1 MASNQ
6 FHLSER
12 VVAQIAEVAA
22 SSVPGTLDM
31 DAKLAG
37 LAGRSFPQIDVRLD
51 RVSGTAA
58 VEAEIATTYPAPIA
72 AITDAVRSTII
83 SHIRTLTGLDV
94 SSVNIEVANVTANA
108 GTPVSWDDVANHQ
121 SFIIPTPL
129 KVKPLE
135 VASPTTQEPAP
146 LHEVVARSLVDDLT
160 DVHAPAPA
168 PVASVSTPQPHPVRT
183 GGFEPQPARVFRP
196 RTPAPVRLAR
206 VEAREQHA
214 FSPQVPDLAPLQRI
228 TTKRTE
234 LRPVRV
240 TRTVAPKSVSAPQ
253 PQPLRQ
259 ITIKPAVK
267 YYDRT

>member
-12 VVAQIAEVAA
+12 VIAQIAEVAA
-22 SSVPGTLDM
+22 SSVPGTIEM

-108 GTPVSWDDVANHQ
+108 GEPVSWDDVANHQ

-129 KVKPLE
+129 KVKPLDVE
-135 VASPTTQEPAP
+135 SPTTKEPEP
-146 LHEVVARSLVDDLT
+146 LHDIVARSLVDDLT
-160 DVHAPAPA
+160 DTHVPEPVSVKSIAAP
-168 PVASVSTPQPHPVRT
+168 TPYPVRT
-183 GGFEPQPARVFRP
+183 KGFEAQPTRVFRP
-196 RTPAPVRLAR
+196 QTPEPARLLGVQTHQQRVYSPSVPQPAPLKPIR
-206 VEAREQHA
+206 V
-214 FSPQVPDLAPLQRI
+214 
-228 TTKRTE
+228 KRTA
-234 LRPVRV
+234 
-240 TRTVAPKSVSAPQ
+240 APTTVSAPQ
-253 PQPLRQ
+253 PQPLRE

>member
-1 MASNQ
+1 MASNE

-12 VVAQIAEVAA
+12 VITQIAEVAA
-22 SSVPGTLDM
+22 SSVPGTIEM

-37 LAGRSFPQIDVRLD
+37 LAGHSFPQIDVRLD
-51 RVSGTAA
+51 RVSGTVA

-94 SSVNIEVANVTANA
+94 STVNIEVANITANA

-129 KVKPLE
+129 KVTPLE
-135 VASPTTQEPAP
+135 VESPTTKEPEP
-146 LHEVVARSLVDDLT
+146 LRDIVAHSLVDDLT
-160 DVHAPAPA
+160 AIHAPEPA
-168 PVASVSTPQPHPVRT
+168 AVASVVAPQPHPVRT
-183 GGFEPQPARVFRP
+183 GGFETQPPRVFRP
-196 RTPAPVRLAR
+196 RTPEPVRLQSIQ
-206 VEAREQHA
+206 VREQRA
-214 FSPQVPDLAPLQRI
+214 YSPSAPNPAPL
-228 TTKRTE
+228 K
-234 LRPVRV
+234 PVRV
-240 TRTVAPKSVSAPQ
+240 KRAAAPKPVKAPQ

>member
-12 VVAQIAEVAA
+12 VIAQIAEVAA
-22 SSVPGTLDM
+22 SSVPGTIEM

-135 VASPTTQEPAP
+135 VESPKTKEPEPLQEI
-146 LHEVVARSLVDDLT
+146 VAHSLVDDLKAT
-160 DVHAPAPA
+160 RVPTPTA
-168 PVASVSTPQPHPVRT
+168 VASVAAPKPHPVRT
-183 GGFEPQPARVFRP
+183 EGFEVQPPRVFRP
-196 RTPAPVRLAR
+196 RTPEPVQVRGVQTRTQRAY
-206 VEAREQHA
+206 
-214 FSPQVPDLAPLQRI
+214 SPNVPVPAPL
-228 TTKRTE
+228 K
-234 LRPVRV
+234 PVRV
-240 TRTVAPKSVSAPQ
+240 KRATTPKPVAAPQ
-253 PQPLRQ
+253 PQPLRE